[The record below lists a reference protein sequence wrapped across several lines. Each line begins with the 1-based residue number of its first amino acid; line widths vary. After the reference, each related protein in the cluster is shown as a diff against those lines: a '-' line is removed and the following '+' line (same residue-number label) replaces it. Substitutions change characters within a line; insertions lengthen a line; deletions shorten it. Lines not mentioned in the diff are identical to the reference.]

1 MTELEVDAGIPAEV
15 FTPQAPDA
23 EQFEFFEPWPLS
35 LAELPG
41 AVAGSPASRATNRL
55 RSSR

>member
-41 AVAGSPASRATNRL
+41 AVAGSRSLALPSAAS
-55 RSSR
+55 S